1 MLRLLLVGCLVAG
14 AADRPGASAAGAS
27 PTDASPA
34 AAKTQVMVLGVVHLD
49 NPGRD
54 VINFEF
60 KNVLGER
67 RQKEIREVVE
77 RLKAFRPTKIAVE
90 VRSESAPV
98 VQRRLDQYTA
108 GKYVLKADELDQIG
122 VRLAK
127 EAGHKRL
134 YCVDF
139 QMDLDFDK
147 TFAFAQKNGQ
157 GQFLD
162 RLINDFKA
170 KMKPRPNAE
179 YLEKHSVREIL
190 QDANTPGSDF
200 PYLALLAIGKDK
212 EYPGADTVA
221 QWYHRNLLIATNIS
235 RLSQGPGERI
245 LVVIGAGHAKL
256 LREFLSEVPGFEVV
270 DCLRYL
276 K

>member
-1 MLRLLLVGCLVAG
+1 
-14 AADRPGASAAGAS
+14 
-27 PTDASPA
+27 
-34 AAKTQVMVLGVVHLD
+34 
-49 NPGRD
+49 
-54 VINFEF
+54 
-60 KNVLGER
+60 
-67 RQKEIREVVE
+67 
-77 RLKAFRPTKIAVE
+77 
-90 VRSESAPV
+90 
-98 VQRRLDQYTA
+98 
-108 GKYVLKADELDQIG
+108 
-122 VRLAK
+122 
-127 EAGHKRL
+127 
-134 YCVDF
+134 
-139 QMDLDFDK
+139 MDLDFDK

>member
-1 MLRLLLVGCLVAG
+1 MLRLLLIACLVAG
-14 AADRPGASAAGAS
+14 AGDRRGASAAE
-27 PTDASPA
+27 
-34 AAKTQVMVLGVVHLD
+34 AKTQVLILGVVHLD

-60 KNVLGER
+60 KNILGDR

-77 RLKAFRPTKIAVE
+77 RLKAFRPTKVAVE
-90 VRSESAPV
+90 ASAESTPV
-98 VQRRLDQYTA
+98 LQRRLDQYVA
-108 GKYVLKADELDQIG
+108 GKYVLKADELDQIA
-122 VRLAK
+122 VRIAK
-127 EAGHKRL
+127 ETGIKKL
-134 YCVDF
+134 DCIDYG
-139 QMDLDFDK
+139 MDLDFDR

-157 GQFLD
+157 GPLLD

-179 YLEKHSVREIL
+179 YLEQHSIREIL
-190 QDANTPGSDF
+190 LDANTPGSDF

-212 EYPGADTVA
+212 EYPGADTVS
-221 QWYHRNLLIATNIS
+221 QWYHRNLLIATNIA
-235 RLSQGPGERI
+235 RLSQGSGERI

>member
-1 MLRLLLVGCLVAG
+1 MLRLLAVGGLVAG
-14 AADRPGASAAGAS
+14 ICDWAGAAQAGA
-27 PTDASPA
+27 P
-34 AAKTQVMVLGVVHLD
+34 TQVMILGVVHLD

-54 VINFEF
+54 LINFEF
-60 KNVLGER
+60 KDILGAR

-77 RLKAFRPTKIAVE
+77 GLKAFRPTKVAVE
-90 VRSESAPV
+90 APPESAAV
-98 VQRRLDQYTA
+98 IQRRLDQYTA
-108 GKYVLKADELDQIG
+108 GKYKLKADELDQIG
-122 VRLAK
+122 LRLAK
-127 EAGHKRL
+127 ASGVKKL
-134 YCVDF
+134 DCIDYG
-139 QMDLDFDK
+139 MDLDFDK

-157 GQFLD
+157 SELLD

-179 YLEKHSVREIL
+179 YLEKHSLREIL

-221 QWYHRNLLIATNIS
+221 QWYRRNLLIATNIA